1 MSVAAIILSLIVLA
15 AIGVAM
21 LQLANA
27 LFARERQYYQW
38 NYHRDILLMDAVVL
52 VLYLLLSAMV
62 VYVYVAF
69 RFEPMVLYCWMLLL
83 VVLSII
89 LLARHIW
96 MNRESMK
103 VPMAIGFALWFLIV
117 LYLTLFSR
125 VGTSQG
131 MQVDLTP
138 FRGISAALEQRSL
151 EPLTHVFLNVLL
163 FIPFGYLLPCCNP
176 VALSRAG
183 FAILGGLIASTVIEG
198 LQMVLGL
205 GMCDIDDI
213 IANAL
218 GAIIGYLGYLLWRQI
233 QKNWKTF

>member
-21 LQLANA
+21 LQMVNA

-38 NYHRDILLMDAVVL
+38 NYHRDILLMDVVVF

-69 RFEPMVLYCWMLLL
+69 RFEPMVLYCWMLIL
-83 VVLSII
+83 VVLSVI
-89 LLARHIW
+89 LLVRHIW
-96 MNRESMK
+96 KNREGMK
-103 VPMAIGFALWFLIV
+103 APMAIGFVLWFLVV

-125 VGTSQG
+125 VGNSQST
-131 MQVDLTP
+131 QVDMTP
-138 FRGISAALEQRSL
+138 FRGIMEAMEQHSL
-151 EPLTHVFLNVLL
+151 EPLSHAFLNVML
-163 FIPFGYLLPCCNP
+163 FVPFGYLIPASNP
-176 VALSRAG
+176 PALSRAG
-183 FAILGGLIASTVIEG
+183 FAVFGGLITSTVIEG

-218 GAIIGYLGYLLWRQI
+218 GAIIGYLGYCLWKQI
-233 QKNWKTF
+233 QRNWKTF